1 MLLAVCFPADAQQS
15 KKMPRV
21 GFLIAG
27 SPSAYSTPIEAFRHG
42 LRELGY
48 VEGQNIIIEYR
59 YAEGQENRLADI
71 AAEMVRLKVEVIVA
85 TGTQATSAAEKA
97 TTTIPIVMG
106 AAGDPVGTGLVASL
120 SQPGGNITGLGSISP
135 EMSGKP

>member
-27 SPSAYSTPIEAFRHG
+27 SPSAYSTPIEAFRNG

-85 TGTQATSAAEKA
+85 TGTQATSAAEKQPRRSRWSWGRPVILSGPDLSRA
-97 TTTIPIVMG
+97 CRSLEETSRDL
-106 AAGDPVGTGLVASL
+106 AA
-120 SQPGGNITGLGSISP
+120 SP
-135 EMSGKP
+135 RK